1 MHPSSPILDNTYPSL
16 PSSKRSTNMPL
27 GFGNKSSA
35 VDKAETSH
43 EEYPRAPSPNRVYV
57 PGSAE
62 EKALVRKIDRTLIP
76 LVWVMYI
83 LSYLDR
89 YVLLSFALSLSPHI

>member
-1 MHPSSPILDNTYPSL
+1 MGI
-16 PSSKRSTNMPL
+16 
-27 GFGNKSSA
+27 FGGKTE
-35 VDKAETSH
+35 KAQTAHVE
-43 EEYPRAPSPNRVYV
+43 RAPSPDRVYI

-62 EKALVRKIDRTLIP
+62 EKALVRKMDRRLIP

-89 YVLLSFALSLSPHI
+89 VRLFLPRWSTNSDERR